1 MTSTRRQLEL
11 RLHEKGFL
19 CGVMPP
25 RSAPS
30 IDIYPTF
37 VPPDVEIDALNRKLP
52 EIEGR
57 LGKGAIR
64 GAWLPD
70 GLYGL
75 ELPRERRQRV
85 DFETLKIPDVE
96 AAIPWLMGIQNDG
109 KVLVR
114 DIATMPHMLVAGTT
128 GAGKSNAVSAALAW
142 LFRRKTPQDVRVML
156 LDPKQVDLLPFAS
169 VPHVFQH
176 VPKVADMPAALD
188 ILVKE
193 MHRRYDLFAQDGARD
208 FAGYKGEQIPRILC
222 VVDELA
228 LIMDDKELKKPF
240 EASLYPLLQAARGA
254 GIHVILA
261 TQRPDKSTLEPR
273 LRSNVPARVCFRVP
287 DRHSSEIIIEDGS
300 GAGLLGQ
307 GDGLFRDAT
316 TAYPVRFQAPYLS
329 DDALTAVIKAA
340 SKHKAGDW
348 QLEGAADVVSIP
360 EDLPDVEK
368 AKILI
373 QRLDYVSTKDLLDAH
388 ICNSRS
394 QAKKVLKRLRND
406 GFIGGYQAAIGKSP
420 VTTKSGSLATL

>member
-1 MTSTRRQLEL
+1 
-11 RLHEKGFL
+11 
-19 CGVMPP
+19 MPP

-52 EIEGR
+52 EIAGR
-57 LGKGAIR
+57 LGLGAIR

-70 GLYGL
+70 GFYGL

-85 DFETLKIPDVE
+85 DFEALNVPKID

-109 KVLVR
+109 KVLIR
-114 DIATMPHMLVAGTT
+114 DVADMPHLLVAGTT

-142 LFRRKTPQDVRVML
+142 LFKYKTPQDVRVML
-156 LDPKQVDLLPFAS
+156 LDPKQTDLLPFAS

-176 VPKVADMPAALD
+176 VPKLDDMPTALE
-188 ILVKE
+188 ILVNE
-193 MHRRYDLFAQDGARD
+193 MHRRYKMFAKSGARD
-208 FAGYKGEQIPRILC
+208 FTGYKGEQIPRILC

-228 LIMDDKELKKPF
+228 LIMDDPKIKKPF
-240 EASLYPLLQAARGA
+240 EVSLYPLLQAARAA
-254 GIHVILA
+254 GIHMIVA
-261 TQRPDKSTLEPR
+261 TQRPDTKVLSTR
-273 LRSNVPARVCFRVP
+273 LKGNLPWRICFRVLNHY
-287 DRHSSEIIIEDGS
+287 DSEVVMNDGS
-300 GAGLLGQ
+300 AAGLLGQ
-307 GDGLFRDAT
+307 GDGLLRDSVS
-316 TAYPVRFQAPYLS
+316 PSPIRFQAPYLS
-329 DDALTAVIKAA
+329 DDALAAVIKTA
-340 SKHKAGDW
+340 SKHDAGDW

-360 EDLPDVEK
+360 EDLPDVDK

-373 QRLDYVSTKDLLDAH
+373 QRLDYVSTKDLLDAN

-394 QAKKVLKRLRND
+394 QAKKVLKQLRNN

-420 VTTKSGSLATL
+420 VTTKSGSLATP